1 MIHISYEDIKQVI
14 KQEDLFVPVKQAFID
29 YSSPKLI
36 GIPVNLLHFDDEADA
51 HIKTAAI
58 KGYEYFSIKVATM
71 FPQNATRQLSPFNGA
86 IFLFD
91 AQTGEPKAILQ
102 DKGLLTDLR
111 TAAAGALITNH
122 VTPPSMSKVAVV
134 GTGIQARL
142 QVEAFNQLRPID
154 ELRIW
159 GRNQEKALALQ
170 EKLRKSLPKTII
182 SLTDH
187 IEMAVKESD
196 IIITTT
202 SSKSPL
208 VKGVWLQKGQHITA
222 VGADDTFKH
231 ELDGDCFAIANE
243 VFLDSLE
250 LNQQYGEYAH
260 LNESA
265 DLKAKTIEFGE
276 TFIDN
281 AYTRPA
287 DHISIAKLVGVGVQD
302 LAAATVVLERLH
314 IAKQ

>member
-1 MIHISYEDIKQVI
+1 MIHISYEDIKRVI
-14 KQEDLFVPVKQAFID
+14 KQEDLFAPVKQAFID
-29 YSSPKLI
+29 YASPRLI
-36 GIPVNLLHFDDEADA
+36 GIPVNLLHFDDDADA
-51 HIKTAAI
+51 HIKTAAL

-71 FPQNATRQLSPFNGA
+71 FPQNVNRQLSPFNGA

-122 VTPPSMSKVAVV
+122 VTLSSMAKVAVI
-134 GTGIQARL
+134 GTGIQAGL
-142 QVEAFNQLRPID
+142 QVEALNLMRPIK
-154 ELRIW
+154 ELRIY
-159 GRNQEKALALQ
+159 GRNQNKAIALQ
-170 EKLRKSLPKTII
+170 QKLSIALPSTII
-182 SLTDH
+182 NITDQ
-187 IEMAVKESD
+187 IESAVKESD

-208 VKGVWLQKGQHITA
+208 VKGAWLQKGQHITA

-231 ELDGDCFAIANE
+231 ELDGDCFSKANE

-250 LNQQYGEYAH
+250 LNQHYGEYAH
-260 LNESA
+260 QDKSE
-265 DLKAKTIEFGE
+265 DLTSKTVEFGKVFE
-276 TFIDN
+276 DVE
-281 AYTRPA
+281 YVRYV

-302 LAAATVVLERLH
+302 LAAATTVMEKLGH
-314 IAKQ
+314 IN